1 MLLAVSVNHEAAT
14 FRREPGS
21 LGRVGIVVE
30 LGSEGDSVGLLL
42 PADLWT
48 LNSVTS
54 YCFLIV

>member
-14 FRREPGS
+14 FRPEPGS
-21 LGRVGIVVE
+21 LGRVGIGVE
-30 LGSEGDSVGLLL
+30 GGDSVGLLL